1 MRVRD
6 RMTRK
11 AQRKCRCHHGQH
23 HPARNTGAL
32 PGHRAYV
39 GRQLRCSNHALC
51 PLLQKTLERCTAAAL
66 GLALGVQALLR
77 DGSAALGRGQ
87 RLVRSCGF
95 QSMGKDNIAG

>member
-1 MRVRD
+1 M
-6 RMTRK
+6 
-11 AQRKCRCHHGQH
+11 
-23 HPARNTGAL
+23 L
-32 PGHRAYV
+32 PGHGAYV

-77 DGSAALGRGQ
+77 DGRATLGRGQ

-95 QSMGKDNIAG
+95 QGMGKDNIAG